1 MRRPALFA
9 PVGVAFAGMP
19 TASPVHRDFAREH
32 GGAFEKEIAAED
44 RQMGL
49 TR

>member
-19 TASPVHRDFAREH
+19 TASPVHRDFAR
-32 GGAFEKEIAAED
+32 AFEKEIAAED
-44 RQMGL
+44 HRQMV